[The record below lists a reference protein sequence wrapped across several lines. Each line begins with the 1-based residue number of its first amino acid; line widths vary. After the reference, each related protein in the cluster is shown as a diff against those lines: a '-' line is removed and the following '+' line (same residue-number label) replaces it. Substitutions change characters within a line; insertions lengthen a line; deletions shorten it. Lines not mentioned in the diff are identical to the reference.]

1 MQEWG
6 LLKKIY
12 LYSWKMINF
21 DDSTSREI
29 RGVKTEEKMEWKNFS
44 ISKFWNCPKIKKLFC
59 SFPAPNF
66 SREKTA
72 AFSRENIIKEN
83 G

>member
-44 ISKFWNCPKIKKLFC
+44 ISKFKKLFC